1 MIHESEIHESAMS
14 LIRTSHA
21 ILWGGGMAPAIFR
34 ASLVLEFQVSV
45 AFIHVRVTYS
55 HCVVWGEVSYGVATV
70 SRID

>member
-1 MIHESEIHESAMS
+1 
-14 LIRTSHA
+14 
-21 ILWGGGMAPAIFR
+21 MAPAIFR